1 MAQRSSYHRS
11 FLAWLF
17 ALSVTAGCNTLLI
30 DAEKALP
37 VGSPLR
43 AADPSADGV
52 RFQVSWATLPPDA
65 EVDGQAS
72 LWRFV
77 QEERLDAGLRA
88 RLRRNGLRAGI
99 VGGVPPKEIARL
111 LNPRPTLARAGN
123 EGSVALMAG
132 ATGVKQQEM
141 TVRPGEPAIVNAGE
155 VAPEASLLL
164 TDERGPFGETFHQV
178 QPVYRVGAEPKPG
191 GGRIVSLSP
200 ELHFGE
206 ARMKFVAA
214 GAAGITRA
222 KPLREERAFPEL
234 RIEAPLVVG
243 EMLLVTSLPGSGS
256 RLGGFFHQAE
266 GEVSG
271 ARKAIVVRLIQAPP
285 EGDFDA
291 SRRDADRPDF

>member
-1 MAQRSSYHRS
+1 MSTPWHFHRRTLVLLLGTL
-11 FLAWLF
+11 LA
-17 ALSVTAGCNTLLI
+17 AGCNTLLI
-30 DAEKALP
+30 DADKPLP

-43 AADPSADGV
+43 LADASLEGV

-99 VGGVPPKEIARL
+99 VGGVPPKEIAKL
-111 LNPRPTLARAGN
+111 LNPRPNLARGDS
-123 EGSVALMAG
+123 ESSVALMAG

-155 VAPEASLLL
+155 VVPEASLLL
-164 TDERGPFGETFHQV
+164 TDQRGPFGETFHQV
-178 QPVYRVGAEPKPG
+178 QAIYRVGAEPQPG
-191 GGRIVSLSP
+191 GGRIVSLAP

-243 EMLLVTSLPGSGS
+243 EMLMVTSLPGSES
-256 RLGGFFHQAE
+256 RLGGFFHQAD
-266 GEVSG
+266 GDVSG
-271 ARKAIVVRLIQAPP
+271 ARKAIVVRLVQAPP
-285 EGDFDA
+285 EGGFDSA
-291 SRRDADRPDF
+291 RRDADRPDF